1 MCQARPGQVIRAEGD
16 QGIVLLD
23 GQERAVSL
31 VAVPGVVVGDYVIC
45 HAGFA
50 LERVDPAE
58 AAEILAAL
66 AELDQLGDALPD
78 REALG

>member
-16 QGIVLLD
+16 RGIVLLD

-78 REALG
+78 REALQ